1 VAESAVKVNL
11 AADVSDY
18 TADLARAAAQTR
30 GLGDESRKTR
40 SETKGVGDESSKASV
55 ALRKLSDAAGAAQL
69 AQLRL
74 NEARER
80 GKSSGASMLA
90 LTQRLERAQRDLADA
105 QTVAIKATGDNDA
118 VQRTLAES
126 MARAVRSAVVQ
137 SELERGGEDSG
148 GTLARGMR
156 QGLTRNSPLIVAG
169 ISGALAAGA
178 PVAIA
183 GATAL
188 FGGIGIVAA
197 AQSGQVKNAWSSTWN
212 SIKTG
217 AEADAS
223 VLQGTL
229 IDMASQ
235 IEKGF
240 SSIRPALRLMF
251 ADAAPLLDQFVGSLV
266 NATQNAMPGLVA
278 AVHSAAP
285 VFDGLGKLVEDIGTG
300 LSDFFQAISEHSD
313 AAGEAF
319 ASIGQIVRELLPILG
334 DLLGEGAELAQTVL
348 PPLAKVLGVVGDV
361 LHEIAPILPEIA
373 LGLAG
378 FKVVG
383 ALDGPLLNLA
393 TRLGKVTEDGTAATG
408 VLGRISGALP
418 AVGVAV
424 GVVGFAFETAQR
436 QIDDWATALL
446 QGGAAAEQ
454 ARVEMKQQ
462 ADSVT
467 VLNSGYQGGLAH
479 LLGYGTGLDIVANQG
494 KAAEQAAKDQ
504 YAAMSPLEQAQVDV
518 TAAQNDLTQKVKDF
532 GAESPQAALAAGQLE
547 SAHQN
552 LAYQEDLTKGAIDG
566 VTQAMIDQYN
576 QALAATNSSFGY
588 RDAQNQVADAQNNLN
603 DVQSHLNDTN
613 EATRTT
619 TDDVARAGLQLEEAL
634 YRQAT
639 AAGQLASDALPATA
653 GELEHNTAAA
663 QGTLA
668 ELYKMRDQM
677 GSAFPASLQQ
687 TITNLEQTGVHLDTT
702 TGQAQGLTDTVNGIP
717 TMHSIH
723 VDADLGPAQAKMDSF
738 INKHWA
744 AIISTN
750 VEGSGTTGGG
760 GTTKRL
766 AAGGPVRGPGTSTS
780 DSIPALLSNDEHVL
794 TAREVQAAGGH
805 QAVISWRKSLVR
817 RFADGGPVS
826 KDWSSI
832 LVDADMSGA
841 EAGMTAARR
850 ALGASLVSAAAGSGG
865 GAARWSALV
874 LQALALEGQPASLL
888 AATLRRMNQESGGN
902 PRAINLWDSNAK
914 RGTPSKGLMQVIDPT
929 FRAYHDPRTS
939 WDIYDPLANVAASM
953 RYAMARYGSLSAA
966 YNRAGGYELG
976 TPYVPTTDIY
986 QLHRGERVLTAREN
1000 EAYSAGVRSRESSWS
1015 GSGGGSSVSVSAP
1028 QVRVFIGDRELTDI
1042 VRVEAQGVTTGALQT
1057 ATSRTTYAAT
1067 R

>member
-1 VAESAVKVNL
+1 
-11 AADVSDY
+11 
-18 TADLARAAAQTR
+18 
-30 GLGDESRKTR
+30 
-40 SETKGVGDESSKASV
+40 
-55 ALRKLSDAAGAAQL
+55 
-69 AQLRL
+69 
-74 NEARER
+74 
-80 GKSSGASMLA
+80 
-90 LTQRLERAQRDLADA
+90 
-105 QTVAIKATGDNDA
+105 
-118 VQRTLAES
+118 
-126 MARAVRSAVVQ
+126 
-137 SELERGGEDSG
+137 
-148 GTLARGMR
+148 
-156 QGLTRNSPLIVAG
+156 
-169 ISGALAAGA
+169 
-178 PVAIA
+178 
-183 GATAL
+183 
-188 FGGIGIVAA
+188 
-197 AQSGQVKNAWSSTWN
+197 
-212 SIKTG
+212 
-217 AEADAS
+217 
-223 VLQGTL
+223 
-229 IDMASQ
+229 
-235 IEKGF
+235 
-240 SSIRPALRLMF
+240 
-251 ADAAPLLDQFVGSLV
+251 
-266 NATQNAMPGLVA
+266 MPGLVA
-278 AVHSAAP
+278 AVHNAAP
-285 VFDGLGKLVEDIGTG
+285 VFDGLGTLVEDIGTG

-319 ASIGQIVRELLPILG
+319 AAIGQIVQELLPILG
-334 DLLGEGAELAQTVL
+334 DLLGEGAELASTVL

-373 LGLAG
+373 AGLAG

-446 QGGAAAEQ
+446 QGGAAAAQ
-454 ARVEMKQQ
+454 ARVEMQQQ
-462 ADSVT
+462 ADTVT

-613 EATRTT
+613 EATRTS

-653 GELEHNTAAA
+653 DRAGPQHRRGAGHAARAVQDARPDGVGVPRLAAA
-663 QGTLA
+663 DHHQPRADRRPPRHDDRPGAEPGRHGQRHPDDALDPRRRRPRARPGQDGQLHQQALDRDHLHERRRVRERLA
-668 ELYKMRDQM
+668 
-677 GSAFPASLQQ
+677 
-687 TITNLEQTGVHLDTT
+687 
-702 TGQAQGLTDTVNGIP
+702 
-717 TMHSIH
+717 
-723 VDADLGPAQAKMDSF
+723 
-738 INKHWA
+738 A
-744 AIISTN
+744 A
-750 VEGSGTTGGG
+750 ERLSG
-760 GTTKRL
+760 L

-826 KDWSSI
+826 KDWSSV

-841 EAGMTAARR
+841 EAGMTAARK

-902 PRAINLWDSNAK
+902 PRAINNWDSNAK

-929 FRAYHDPRTS
+929 FRRLPRPAHVVGHLRPAGERRS
-939 WDIYDPLANVAASM
+939 LDAVRDGPLRVAVG
-953 RYAMARYGSLSAA
+953 RLQPRRGL
-966 YNRAGGYELG
+966 RAGHPLCADDGHLPVAQGRGGPERPGGRVLSGRHPVPRVGLVGQRRRRLG
-976 TPYVPTTDIY
+976 
-986 QLHRGERVLTAREN
+986 QCLRASGAGLHRR
-1000 EAYSAGVRSRESSWS
+1000 
-1015 GSGGGSSVSVSAP
+1015 P
-1028 QVRVFIGDRELTDI
+1028 
-1042 VRVEAQGVTTGALQT
+1042 GAD
-1057 ATSRTTYAAT
+1057 
-1067 R
+1067 